1 MTKAN
6 ENKALKSPVVE
17 ASPSVLQTPWLGAL
31 NKNRNRASFEDTVDF
46 LEKEWKSKLPK

>member
-6 ENKALKSPVVE
+6 ENKALESPVVE